1 MRGKRL
7 VRFEALE
14 KFIGLLDWDNL
25 GKACFVASVGL
36 SLALL
41 FAAWTAIT
49 FYFTRFGEVHLDPF
63 FTDAVLSLH
72 LSAIGF
78 WSLMLLLG
86 LALYRRNLDP
96 DWFSYLVLA
105 AYPGLLVP
113 AAWLYGWIT
122 LPAGLILV
130 GSVLVGLVLFEIRLA
145 RVAVAIGAILF
156 SLLIGLTISGDLPYA
171 PLFAVHPLGGGTASP
186 YYLVSELILASPF
199 FVICTLIAIMII
211 LSWRRREETIARLS
225 MTDEL
230 TGVANRRAII
240 NTLDRELA
248 RSHRTGSELTVS
260 ILDLDHFKHVN
271 DTFGHDAGD
280 RVLREVT
287 QRLQGALRQADSIG
301 RFGGEEFLLILADT
315 SPDSA
320 TPALERCRQAVSAS
334 PIQVTDNVALKVT
347 ASFGYCS
354 VEEGASE
361 DAHTLLIRADE
372 ALYSGKASGRDC
384 VFAWQPA

>member
-1 MRGKRL
+1 MRGKKL
-7 VRFEALE
+7 ARFEALE
-14 KFIGLLDWDNL
+14 NFIGLLDWQNR
-25 GKACFVASVGL
+25 GKACFVASIG
-36 SLALL
+36 LALAL
-41 FAAWTAIT
+41 QFAVWIAIT
-49 FYFTRFGEVHLDPF
+49 FFFTEFGKAHLDPA
-63 FTDAVLSLH
+63 FTEAVLTLH
-72 LSAIGF
+72 LSAIVF
-78 WSLMLLLG
+78 WTLVLLLG
-86 LALYRRNLDP
+86 RILQQRNLDP

-113 AAWLYGWIT
+113 AAWIYGWVT
-122 LPAGLILV
+122 LPAGLILL
-130 GSVLVGLVLFEIRLA
+130 GSVLVGLVLFELRLA
-145 RVAVAIGAILF
+145 RIAVGTGAILF

-171 PLFAVHPLGGGTASP
+171 PLFAVHPLSGGQASP

-240 NTLDRELA
+240 NTLNRELA
-248 RSHRTGSELTVS
+248 RSHRTGSQLTVS

-287 QRLQGALRQADSIG
+287 ERLQGALRQADFIG

-315 SPDSA
+315 SPDTA

-354 VEEGASE
+354 VQEGASE

-384 VFAWQPA
+384 VSAWQPA